1 MPVPKTAGASAPS
14 RDERDKAV
22 DFQRIA
28 LDGTRV
34 SLANWR
40 GKVVLL
46 NFWAT
51 WCAPCLV
58 EMPRFSA
65 WQRQYARQGL
75 QVLGISMDDSTE
87 PVQRLLSRG
96 NVGYPVIMGD
106 TTLAK
111 LYGGIFG
118 LPSTFLID
126 RSGRIV
132 GRFRGEVNLE
142 DLERSI
148 QALLGKPHQ

>member
-1 MPVPKTAGASAPS
+1 MAA
-14 RDERDKAV
+14 
-22 DFQRIA
+22 DFQRKA
-28 LDGTRV
+28 MDGTPV
-34 SLANWR
+34 HLANWR

-58 EMPRFSA
+58 EMPRFST
-65 WQRQYARQGL
+65 WQRQYASQGL
-75 QVLGISMDDSTE
+75 QVLGVSMDDSTE
-87 PVQRLLSRG
+87 PVRRLLSQRK
-96 NVGYPVIMGD
+96 VSYPMIMGD
-106 TTLAK
+106 TKLAK
-111 LYGGIFG
+111 LYGGVYG

-142 DLERSI
+142 DLEGSI
-148 QALLGKPHQ
+148 QALLAHPNH